1 MTQWNRKLVQGQAVY
16 PITYKCRANEI
27 SLHPRSS
34 KGHKKIEQ
42 NKEKKRV
49 FQRIKEYAAEN
60 DLMPN
65 LSHYLTNSLEFRLG
79 QGGFTPVQILL
90 HRPSLGSHLERLG
103 LSVEAGR
110 KVPFWCRLGEG
121 HGCCYRGGPKHCP
134 VHFPKELLPPGHRRK
149 TTMAGG
155 RKVKNPLSRWEWH
168 ICEIHTER

>member
-42 NKEKKRV
+42 NKGKKRV
-49 FQRIKEYAAEN
+49 FQRIKGYAAKN

-79 QGGFTPVQILL
+79 QGGFTPVQTLL
-90 HRPSLGSHLERLG
+90 CRPSLGSHRKGWDCQWKPGERSHFG
-103 LSVEAGR
+103 AGWVRGTAAAIGEAQSTAQ
-110 KVPFWCRLGEG
+110 
-121 HGCCYRGGPKHCP
+121 
-134 VHFPKELLPPGHRRK
+134 VHFP
-149 TTMAGG
+149 
-155 RKVKNPLSRWEWH
+155 
-168 ICEIHTER
+168 

>member
-16 PITYKCRANEI
+16 PITCKCRANEI

-42 NKEKKRV
+42 NKGKKRV

-79 QGGFTPVQILL
+79 QGGFTPVQTLL
-90 HRPSLGSHLERLG
+90 HRPSLGSHRKGWDCQWKPGERSHFG
-103 LSVEAGR
+103 AGWVRGTAAAIGEAQSTAQFISLKNCCPQGTGE
-110 KVPFWCRLGEG
+110 KPPWLGEE
-121 HGCCYRGGPKHCP
+121 K
-134 VHFPKELLPPGHRRK
+134 
-149 TTMAGG
+149 
-155 RKVKNPLSRWEWH
+155 
-168 ICEIHTER
+168 